1 MQQREEP
8 MVADGSR
15 RGRHL
20 APILTSFDHPPS
32 QTLHRPHP
40 IETIFYEKRD
50 EHFPPAPPVATTAS
64 LLRESKFNLR
74 GLFNRSRSAS
84 HVDSEPR
91 SFVTNAATSSAQRP
105 LLDGSLRSK
114 TADVCVR
121 PSVTEQPPV
130 ESSGQSKHSETS
142 FLRGRLSRPNRA
154 WESPPLF
161 QAYPQAVKHACLQAS
176 ISSADTILRMSNNNV
191 NKNVRDQMMSS
202 SLDLRILEDD
212 VQRKTDDDTK
222 KKHKRRMSGSTSKPE
237 WTQKIYVLNTSGYLL
252 QYSAEGSFDR
262 LPEKVMQLGKDSA
275 AFACDLIPGKHWVLQ
290 ISQTATDEGVV
301 GTNLTRSVL
310 ARMKMHRTDHR
321 TSTSNFL
328 LILNNPEE
336 MDAWLVAVRKEI
348 EALGGRKCRRGIG
361 SRKTTEEAVQ
371 QLREKPSR
379 RYLIKRDPNHF
390 PDSETPQGLSPCVWG
405 GHEPGLNSWVIPG
418 VEAAS
423 ISSSRRQSYH
433 TRPSMESPSV
443 SRKSVEDE
451 RSRLVEPQEGSRLSY
466 LSTGTRTLVASR
478 GSSTATSSTK
488 VDPTSADLCSSIH
501 AASELSMTNTRR
513 TSVQTVPP
521 PLDLRRKSF
530 DPCTRRDSSGHRSTH
545 ADTEGSPTIKSQSP
559 STPNFSVPSFS
570 KRYSSAPNGSKA
582 SNNPNPPLLPPN
594 YRPPPPTLS
603 ITNEDD
609 ADLGGRHS
617 STDEQSFPKT
627 DRSQSRTT
635 TVANMPSKSLTPPEA
650 SSTLSAYQF
659 PRRYSSLEYSR
670 VTSQFFPSNHNS
682 QAPGPPP
689 STALPAVPPPSTSQQ
704 TAQNTVPANAKKL
717 RRPASMQVG
726 SSKSLCKNPRP
737 DLPTSG
743 TRTAASAMKIHNRR
757 SRAEFA
763 AGPPTAP
770 PPKCPLPATP
780 LELMSC

>member
-1 MQQREEP
+1 MQRREEP
-8 MVADGSR
+8 MVGDGSR

-20 APILTSFDHPPS
+20 APILTSFDHTPN

-40 IETIFYEKRD
+40 IETILYEKRD
-50 EHFPPAPPVATTAS
+50 EHLPPAPPVAATAN

-74 GLFNRSRSAS
+74 GLFNRSRSAG
-84 HVDSEPR
+84 HVDSEAR
-91 SFVTNAATSSAQRP
+91 SFVTNAATGPTQRP
-105 LLDGSLRSK
+105 LLGDTSRSK
-114 TADVCVR
+114 TADVYVR

-130 ESSGQSKHSETS
+130 ELSVHSKHVGAG

-176 ISSADTILRMSNNNV
+176 ISSADTILRMSNKEV
-191 NKNVRDQMMSS
+191 NKNARDQMMSR

-237 WTQKIYVLNTSGYLL
+237 WTHKIYVLNTSGYLL
-252 QYSAEGSFDR
+252 QYSVEGSFDR

-275 AFACDLIPGKHWVLQ
+275 AFACDVIPGKHWVLQ
-290 ISQTATDEGVV
+290 ISQTATDEGAV
-301 GTNLTRSVL
+301 GTNLTRAVL
-310 ARMKMHRTDHR
+310 ARMKVHRADYR

-328 LILNNPEE
+328 LILNDPEE
-336 MDAWLVAVRKEI
+336 MDAWLVAVRRAI

-361 SRKTTEEAVQ
+361 SRKTTDEAVQ

-379 RYLIKRDPNHF
+379 RFLIKRDPNQF
-390 PDSETPQGLSPCVWG
+390 PDPETPQRLSPCVWG
-405 GHEPGLNSWVIPG
+405 GHEPDLKSWVIPG
-418 VEAAS
+418 VEVAP
-423 ISSSRRQSYH
+423 ISSSERPSYH
-433 TRPSMESPSV
+433 TRPSMETSSV
-443 SRKSVEDE
+443 SRNSVSDE
-451 RSRLVEPQEGSRLSY
+451 RSRFDQPQEGSRLSY

-488 VDPTSADLCSSIH
+488 VDPTSADVCSSIH
-501 AASELSMTNTRR
+501 ATSELSMTNTRR
-513 TSVQTVPP
+513 TSMQTVPP

-530 DPCTRRDSSGHRSTH
+530 DPCTRRDLSGHRSTH
-545 ADTEGSPTIKSQSP
+545 ADTEGSPTIEGQSP

-582 SNNPNPPLLPPN
+582 SNHPNPPLFAPN

-603 ITNEDD
+603 ITNEDG
-609 ADLGGRHS
+609 ADLSGKHFY
-617 STDEQSFPKT
+617 TDEQLLPRN
-627 DRSQSRTT
+627 DYSQSWATT
-635 TVANMPSKSLTPPEA
+635 LTKTPSRPLTPPEA
-650 SSTLSAYQF
+650 SSSSSAHQF

-670 VTSQFFPSNHNS
+670 LTSQFLPSNHNS
-682 QAPGPPP
+682 QAQGPPP
-689 STALPAVPPPSTSQQ
+689 ATSLPAVPSPSTSQQ
-704 TAQNTVPANAKKL
+704 TSANTFPTNAKKL

-726 SSKSLCKNPRP
+726 SSKSRCKLPTT
-737 DLPTSG
+737 DLPSSDTQI
-743 TRTAASAMKIHNRR
+743 AASATKIRNRR
-757 SRAEFA
+757 SKAEFP

-770 PPKCPLPATP
+770 PPNCPLPATP